1 MWGEHL
7 TIQLLW
13 ATTQLLVSLAYPLD
27 EFCFKE
33 MRTWSWSNITS
44 HCICVW
50 CESGELGGR
59 RCSRFPCVTP
69 VVESSSDKV
78 DKHQQWSSSAKTANS
93 INMLTVSA
101 KKFTISK
108 TLSLCTLWPP
118 RNELRPLHLHPAVLT
133 IKPQL
138 GLKCD
143 GPSPRR
149 VCSQYQISV
158 VSSCWHLTYL
168 KQGNILFVTQF
179 HTYSSEQDQL
189 LKELKPHSPQVNKTS
204 T

>member
-1 MWGEHL
+1 MKQYTCFPFPPIMYIALARIPECEGS
-7 TIQLLW
+7 ISP
-13 ATTQLLVSLAYPLD
+13 TTQLLVSLAYPVD
-27 EFCFKE
+27 EFSFKE
-33 MRTWSWSNITS
+33 MRTRGWSNITF

-50 CESGELGGR
+50 CKSGELGGR

-93 INMLTVSA
+93 LNLLTVSA

-108 TLSLCTLWPP
+108 TLSMCTLCPP
-118 RNELRPLHLHPAVLT
+118 RNELKPLQLHPAVLT

-138 GLKCD
+138 GVKCD
-143 GPSPRR
+143 DPRR

-158 VSSCWHLTYL
+158 VSSC
-168 KQGNILFVTQF
+168 
-179 HTYSSEQDQL
+179 
-189 LKELKPHSPQVNKTS
+189 
-204 T
+204 